1 MPATPLMLAHRLFPA
16 RIESRDGVDRPAL
29 WIFTA
34 IVLVKTVISVNSI
47 INGHTVVS
55 TADGIPLDTYSPA
68 AAQTIVSVFALLS
81 LSNLMLCLL
90 CVLAIVRY
98 RAMIP
103 LMFTV
108 LLLQALA
115 RYAVLGFLPIPRT
128 GAPPGTAINAVLLA
142 LTLAGLALSL
152 RGAGKL
158 QRAG

>member
-1 MPATPLMLAHRLFPA
+1 MLAHRLFPA

-115 RYAVLGFLPIPRT
+115 RT
-128 GAPPGTAINAVLLA
+128 GAGEPTLGGGLMLQSIAAAVIGAPITMIFLVLEGTGDLPLRD
-142 LTLAGLALSL
+142 GLA
-152 RGAGKL
+152 
-158 QRAG
+158 QIIH